1 MQLSGRY
8 KIWGKAGL
16 LIVLIISFMM
26 LMPRGNQLSP
36 DNTANSKHQSEFT
49 SLSVNSVVSSG
60 IDLCTFQRISN
71 IQRLCFSMIYHNINQ
86 ALESK
91 ATESK
96 IRLSFL
102 TGLPGLNSSFYI
114 HHCYL
119 FFEDNDDV
127 PPLV

>member
-1 MQLSGRY
+1 MQFSGRY
-8 KIWGKAGL
+8 KMLGKAGL
-16 LIVLIISFMM
+16 LIALIISLMM
-26 LMPRGNQLSP
+26 LMPRGNQSLP
-36 DNTANSKHQSEFT
+36 DDTGNNRHHSELT
-49 SLSVNSVVSSG
+49 SASFNSVVSSG

-71 IQRLCFSMIYHNINQ
+71 VQRLCFSMIYHSINPV
-86 ALESK
+86 LENK

-96 IRLSFL
+96 IQLSFL

-114 HHCYL
+114 HHYYL